1 MKKSELHQIMQERKS
16 EDIEPSGAVKNRL
29 DKALRIKRKKD
40 GFHIPMYQSMAAAI
54 LFLLAGFGIGQLFE
68 RPQTVVQRL
77 VQVVKYVDRPIKEI
91 QYIKVPA
98 SPAPILTSKAEFVA
112 KDSVPVSTTYSSGE
126 NDLAVADI
134 NRVLSGIS
142 MGDDT
147 VLQKMMVTIY

>member
-1 MKKSELHQIMQERKS
+1 MKKSDLHQYIKEHR
-16 EDIEPSGAVKNRL
+16 EEEIEPSAAVKDRL
-29 DKALRIKRKKD
+29 DKALRTRRKKD
-40 GFHIPMYQSMAAAI
+40 GFHIPMYQSMAAAV
-54 LFLLAGFGIGQLFE
+54 LFMLAGVGIGQLFE

-134 NRVLSGIS
+134 NRVQSGIS

>member
-1 MKKSELHQIMQERKS
+1 MKKSELRQIMQERKS
-16 EDIEPSGAVKNRL
+16 EDIEPSAAVKERL
-29 DKALRIKRKKD
+29 DKALRTRRKND

-54 LFLLAGFGIGQLFE
+54 LFLLAGVGIGQLFE
-68 RPQTVVQRL
+68 KPQTVVQRL

-98 SPAPILTSKAEFVA
+98 SPVPILTSKAEFVA
-112 KDSVPVSTTYSSGE
+112 KDSVPISTTYSSGE

-134 NRVLSGIS
+134 NRVQSGIS

-147 VLQKMMVTIY
+147 VLQKMMVTFY

>member
-1 MKKSELHQIMQERKS
+1 MKKSELRQIMQERRTD
-16 EDIEPSGAVKNRL
+16 EIEPSAAVKDRL
-29 DKALRIKRKKD
+29 DKALRIKRNQV
-40 GFHIPMYQSMAAAI
+40 GFHIPMYQSMAAAV
-54 LFLLAGFGIGQLFE
+54 LFLLAGVGIGQLFE
-68 RPQTVVQRL
+68 KPQQVVQRM

-98 SPAPILTSKAEFVA
+98 SPAPILTSKAEAVA
-112 KDSVPVSTTYSSGE
+112 KDSVPVKTAYSSGE

-134 NRVLSGIS
+134 NRVQSGIS

>member
-1 MKKSELHQIMQERKS
+1 MKKSDLHQYIKEHR
-16 EDIEPSGAVKNRL
+16 EDEIEPSSSVKMRL
-29 DKALRIKRKKD
+29 DKALRSKKKAR
-40 GFHIPMYQSMAAAI
+40 FHIPMYQSMAAAI
-54 LFLLAGFGIGQLFE
+54 LFLLAGFGLGQLFE

-112 KDSVPVSTTYSSGE
+112 KDSVPVTTTYSSGE
-126 NDLAVADI
+126 NDLAIADI
-134 NRVLSGIS
+134 NRVQSGIS